1 MMTSSSLKNFQLA
14 SNIDSLAKVE
24 NIIESIKDEHQ
35 IPDEIYGNILVSVSE
50 GINNAI
56 KHGNSLDSEKVVDF
70 SFQITEK
77 NYEFTISDKGPGFD
91 FTNIPDP
98 THPDNLEKIDGRGVF
113 IMKNLSDKL
122 EFKNNGS
129 RIILTFNKV

>member
-1 MMTSSSLKNFQLA
+1 MMISSSLKNFQLA

-35 IPDEIYGNILVSVSE
+35 IPDEVYGNILVSVSE
-50 GINNAI
+50 GVNNAI

-70 SFQITEK
+70 LFQITEK

-91 FTNIPDP
+91 FANIPDP

-113 IMKNLSDKL
+113 IMKTLSDKL

>member
-1 MMTSSSLKNFQLA
+1 MTGSSFKTFQLA
-14 SNIDSLAKVE
+14 SNINSLAKVE

-50 GINNAI
+50 GVNNAI
-56 KHGNSLDSEKVVDF
+56 KHGNLLDNEKVVAF
-70 SFQITEK
+70 SFQVLK
-77 NYEFTISDKGPGFD
+77 NCYEFTISDKGPGFD

-98 THPDNLEKIDGRGVF
+98 THPDNLEKIDGRGIF
-113 IMKNLSDKL
+113 IMENLSDKL

>member
-1 MMTSSSLKNFQLA
+1 MMTSSSFKNFQLV

-50 GINNAI
+50 GMNNAI
-56 KHGNSLDSEKVVDF
+56 KHGNLLDSEKVVDF
-70 SFQITEK
+70 SFQVLEK
-77 NYEFTISDKGPGFD
+77 SYEFTISDKGTGFD
-91 FTNIPDP
+91 FTNVPDP
-98 THPDNLEKIDGRGVF
+98 THPDNLEKIDGRGIF
-113 IMKNLSDKL
+113 IMENLSDKL